1 MEDDAGAGE
10 FKGDPNVEVA
20 GHAEEAP
27 AEVWVDWGGELV
39 DGVGGGLFEVQA
51 CSFDEVH

>member
-1 MEDDAGAGE
+1 MEDDPGAGE

-20 GHAEEAP
+20 GHAEETP
-27 AEVWVDWGGELV
+27 AEVRVDWGGELV